1 MIMILRIFGAAA
13 LFFIG
18 QIASADTIELKNGD
32 NISGHVISFKNG
44 VCVFGTIYDASIR
57 IAAKDI
63 VFINTDNEFTVALNN
78 GDRVTG
84 YLKKSGNK
92 QIITRH
98 NVSYDFNFEDVKDF
112 DVTREKVNTLSTVEK
127 KQEEY
132 SAPISY
138 LSDYTVLLNPGE
150 TDVDFGF
157 KYRTYKSTSSLPL
170 QGPYQVSSY
179 SVKKLY
185 FYVSPRFGVTDNLS
199 VWFNLP
205 YTYTRIDDV
214 SSNAWSR
221 SAENGHVGDI
231 STGIQY
237 RIIKES
243 IDYPAITGSLSIGVP
258 TGRKEFVEKLDSW
271 KQPLNNS
278 EGYWSITP
286 AVSFV
291 RIVDPVTFFGGISY
305 EKTFETN
312 KGREKI
318 KVGDTVSL
326 YIGTGYSLNNI
337 SSFGSKF
344 TYSWTDKMKYYG
356 TTMKGTDSETEL
368 LSFYFSYLLSRS
380 LSIMPEVTFPLD
392 SMGTTVG
399 VTMTKN
405 F

>member
-1 MIMILRIFGAAA
+1 MNLRTLGAIVIFTLAP
-13 LFFIG
+13 
-18 QIASADTIELKNGD
+18 IANADTIELSNGD
-32 NISGHVISFKNG
+32 NISGNIISFKNG
-44 VCVFGTIYDASIR
+44 VCVFGTIYDSSLR
-57 IAAKDI
+57 LAAKDI
-63 VFINTDNEFTVALNN
+63 KFINTDKEFTITFNN
-78 GDRVTG
+78 GDRITG
-84 YLKKSGNK
+84 YLKKSDNK
-92 QIITRH
+92 QKITRS
-98 NVSYDFNFEDVKDF
+98 NISYDFNFEEVKDF
-112 DVTREKVNTLSTVEK
+112 DVTRERVNTLSTVEK

-185 FYVSPRFGVTDNLS
+185 FYVSPRFGVTENLS

-231 STGIQY
+231 STGVQY
-237 RIIKES
+237 RILKES
-243 IDYPAITGSLSIGVP
+243 MDYPAITGSLSIGIP
-258 TGRKEFVEKLDSW
+258 TGKKEFFEKLDSW

-318 KVGDTVSL
+318 KVGDTASL
-326 YIGTGYSLNNI
+326 YLGTGYSLNNI

-368 LSFYFSYLLSRS
+368 LSFYFSYLLSRK

-392 SMGTTVG
+392 STGTTVG